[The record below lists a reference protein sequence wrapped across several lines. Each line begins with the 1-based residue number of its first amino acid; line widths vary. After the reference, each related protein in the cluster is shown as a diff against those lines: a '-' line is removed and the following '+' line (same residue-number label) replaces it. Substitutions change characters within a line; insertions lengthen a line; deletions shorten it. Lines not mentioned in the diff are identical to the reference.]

1 MKTITTRE
9 LLKLAQI
16 HDPRSELNKMSYG
29 DISAVYD
36 KLEKTLP
43 LVKDCRLFSILL
55 ELKHHILACE
65 KTIRQK
71 ELEKIE
77 NLGSLQEIIS
87 YIKEVEKS
95 EQVMVSV

>member
-1 MKTITTRE
+1 MKTITTHE
-9 LLKLAQI
+9 LLKLAQVQ
-16 HDPRSELNKMSYG
+16 DPRSELNKMSYG
-29 DISAVYD
+29 DISAVND
-36 KLEKTLP
+36 KLEKIIP

-55 ELKHHILACE
+55 ELKHHVLICE

-71 ELEKIE
+71 EIEKIE

>member
-9 LLKLAQI
+9 LLKLAQVQ
-16 HDPRSELNKMSYG
+16 DPRSELNKMSYG
-29 DISAVYD
+29 DISAVNE

-55 ELKHHILACE
+55 ELKHQILICE

-87 YIKEVEKS
+87 YIKEAEKS
-95 EQVMVSV
+95 ERVIVCV